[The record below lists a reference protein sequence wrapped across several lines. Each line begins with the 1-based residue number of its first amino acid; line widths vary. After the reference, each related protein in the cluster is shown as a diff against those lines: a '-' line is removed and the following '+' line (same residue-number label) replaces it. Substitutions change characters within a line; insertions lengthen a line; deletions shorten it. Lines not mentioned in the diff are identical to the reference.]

1 MARRMAGSENDTVEA
16 VVLDTQSLSSIQSA
30 IREAGAD
37 GWLIYDFHGLNPIA
51 VGLLQLQGMTTR
63 RFFVYIPAKGTPT
76 AITHNI
82 EQAPWRVWPANWG
95 KERYSS
101 WRELESQV
109 RDLVGGKKI
118 AMEYSPGDAVPYLD
132 RVPAGVVEM
141 VRAAGAT
148 VVTSADLVSRFYAVW
163 NDEQRAS
170 HERAARAV
178 ARIGQEAIRLA
189 GSRADSATPLT
200 EYALASWIR
209 ERFAAGGLETD
220 HGPIVA
226 IGPNAANPHYEP
238 TAEQSATIKRGDVL
252 LVDLWAREKEGVY
265 ADQTWM
271 GSLGEPNHRDKA
283 IWLAVRDA
291 RDAAISLLEK
301 RIGSHQTV
309 SGGEVDDTARAVIVK
324 RGFGEFFVHRT
335 GHSIDPRDLHGSGPH
350 IDNLETREERAL
362 IPGIGFSIEPG
373 VYLAG
378 DIGIRSEVNAFI
390 GSDSVLITP
399 SDYQKELLVV

>member
-1 MARRMAGSENDTVEA
+1 MARSKGVA
-16 VVLDTQSLSSIQSA
+16 VVTVLDSKSLSSIQAA
-30 IREAGAD
+30 IAEAGVD

-51 VGLLQLQGMTTR
+51 VGMLQLHGMTTR
-63 RFFVYIPAKGTPT
+63 RFFVYIPAKGAPT

-82 EQAPWRVWPANWG
+82 EQGPWNNWPSQWG

-101 WRELESQV
+101 WRELESKLRAVVQ
-109 RDLVGGKKI
+109 GKKL

-132 RVPAGVVEM
+132 RVPAGVIEM
-141 VRAAGAT
+141 VRDAGAT
-148 VVTSADLVSRFYAVW
+148 IVTSADLVSRFYAVW
-163 NDEQRAS
+163 NDDQRAS

-178 ARIGQEAIRLA
+178 STIGQEAIRLA
-189 GSRADSATPLT
+189 GSRADSATPMT
-200 EYALASWIR
+200 EYALANWIR

-238 TAEQSATIKRGDVL
+238 TAERSATIKRGDVL
-252 LVDLWAREKEGVY
+252 LVDLWAKEKEGVF

-271 GSLGEPNHRDKA
+271 GSLGEPTERDKA

-291 RDAAISLLEK
+291 RDAAISLLQK
-301 RIGSHQTV
+301 RISAHQPV
-309 SGGEVDDTARAVIVK
+309 SGGEVDDSARAVIVT

-350 IDNLETREERAL
+350 IDNLETREQRTL

-378 DIGIRSEVNAFI
+378 DVGMRSEVNALV
-390 GSDSVLITP
+390 GSDSLLVTP
-399 SDYQKELLVV
+399 TDYQRELLVV

>member
-1 MARRMAGSENDTVEA
+1 MARRMAGSESFAVEV
-16 VVLDTQSLSSIQSA
+16 VVLDTKSLASIQSA
-30 IREAGAD
+30 IKEAGVD

-51 VGLLQLQGMTTR
+51 VGLLQLRGMTTR
-63 RFFVYIPAKGTPT
+63 RFFVYVPANGVPT

-82 EQAPWRVWPANWG
+82 EQGPWNVWPPKWG

-101 WRELESQV
+101 WRELESLL
-109 RDLVGGKKI
+109 RDLVNGKKV

-132 RVPAGVVEM
+132 RVPAGVIEM

-163 NDEQRAS
+163 NAEQRAS

-178 ARIGQEAIRLA
+178 STIGQEAIRLA
-189 GSRADSATPLT
+189 GSRADSATPMT

-238 TAEQSATIKRGDVL
+238 TAERSATIKRGDIL
-252 LVDLWAREKEGVY
+252 LIDLWAKEKEGVF

-271 GSLGEPNHRDKA
+271 GSLGEPTHRDKA

-291 RDAAISLLEK
+291 RDAAILLLEK
-301 RIGSHQTV
+301 RISSHKTV
-309 SGGEVDDTARAVIVK
+309 SGGEVDDTARAVIVD

-373 VYLAG
+373 VYLENDVG
-378 DIGIRSEVNAFI
+378 MRSEVNAFI
-390 GSDSVLITP
+390 GADSVLITP
-399 SDYQKELLVV
+399 TDYQKELLVV